1 LDAVV
6 ATHPFHTLF
15 FPSFYRAFP
24 NARYALKPEMLKT
37 PNPKPLKS
45 TPNPQSPKIK
55 PQNFNPGISERP
67 VTFASRQEIETNPS
81 TPRSKP

>member
-24 NARYALKPEMLKT
+24 NARYALNPDI
-37 PNPKPLKS
+37 PKP
-45 TPNPQSPKIK
+45 
-55 PQNFNPGISERP
+55 
-67 VTFASRQEIETNPS
+67 
-81 TPRSKP
+81 